1 LEVLQSL
8 ELNDF
13 LSSLKRFIARRGRPR
28 LIYSDN
34 GATFK
39 AAEKWLKRVQ
49 RDEQFNSFLT
59 DRRIEWKF
67 NLSRAPWWGGQYE
80 RLIGLFKR
88 AFHKLIGNGILTF
101 KELEDVVLDVEVALN
116 DRPLSYLEDD
126 IELSVLTP
134 ATMLNINPS
143 RLPELKAR
151 HLDEEDL
158 RKRAKILKGCK
169 RAMWRRWSREYVRS
183 LRERHVNAGGK
194 QASCP
199 RKGSAVIIADESK
212 NRNTWKLGIVSDLI
226 KGKDNVIRGAKVRTA
241 NGVLE
246 RAIQHLYPLE
256 LSIEEK
262 NWEPNPSAPTFIPR
276 PRRDAAVAADLRMQQ
291 HAQTD
296 RDDV

>member
-1 LEVLQSL
+1 MYAVVQQGETKTQGLVCAKSRLAKQNLTIPRL
-8 ELNDF
+8 ELV
-13 LSSLKRFIARRGRPR
+13 SAHIATN
-28 LIYSDN
+28 LVSN
-34 GATFK
+34 V
-39 AAEKWLKRVQ
+39 ERV
-49 RDEQFNSFLT
+49 
-59 DRRIEWKF
+59 
-67 NLSRAPWWGGQYE
+67 
-80 RLIGLFKR
+80 
-88 AFHKLIGNGILTF
+88 IGNYEVNGTHCWS
-101 KELEDVVLDVEVALN
+101 DSTVAL
-116 DRPLSYLEDD
+116 YW
-126 IELSVLTP
+126 
-134 ATMLNINPS
+134 IN
-143 RLPELKAR
+143 
-151 HLDEEDL
+151 
-158 RKRAKILKGCK
+158 GQG
-169 RAMWRRWSREYVRS
+169 EYVRS

-246 RAIQHLYPLE
+246 RAIQHLYLLE

-276 PRRDAAVAADLRMQQ
+276 PKRDAAVAADLRMQQ